1 ATSITSANA
10 KLSKDLVKLPAG
22 FLSAAVGGELRHE
35 NYDLNPAAANRAFL
49 VAGFGA
55 AGVPIAAARN
65 VSSAYLEAD
74 APLFKEMPLL
84 KSFDLD
90 AAVRYDKSQRVGSTV
105 NPKASIRWQPFQN
118 LLLRA
123 AAGSGYRA
131 PTLVELYQPQ
141 GHGITTNGSRDLI
154 RCPVGTSGIIDCSTQ
169 FVTNT
174 GGSPTLQPEKS
185 LSTSAGVTYE
195 PTKNYS
201 LSIDYWRIS
210 ITDIIR
216 NALSTAT

>member
-1 ATSITSANA
+1 
-10 KLSKDLVKLPAG
+10 
-22 FLSAAVGGELRHE
+22 
-35 NYDLNPAAANRAFL
+35 
-49 VAGFGA
+49 
-55 AGVPIAAARN
+55 
-65 VSSAYLEAD
+65 
-74 APLFKEMPLL
+74 
-84 KSFDLD
+84 
-90 AAVRYDKSQRVGSTV
+90 
-105 NPKASIRWQPFQN
+105 
-118 LLLRA
+118 
-123 AAGSGYRA
+123 SGYRA

-154 RCPVGTSGIIDCSTQ
+154 RCPSGTAGIIDCSTQ

-216 NALSTAT
+216 ASLSTATILSDPVRYAAFIHRGPGDSVSSQFGPIIGID